1 MRMGKDAAVVGV
13 ADSTVAAEED
23 GEAAP
28 RAKKASEAV
37 EEEEADAV
45 DDTAAVPRVKE
56 HLKMCLLKHR
66 QKRRVPPLPKMSEL
80 SEAAR
85 RGR

>member
-1 MRMGKDAAVVGV
+1 MVKDAAVVGV
-13 ADSTVAAEED
+13 AASVEAED
-23 GEAAP
+23 NGEAAP

-45 DDTAAVPRVKE
+45 DDTAAVPRVKV
-56 HLKMCLLKHR
+56 HLKTCLLKHR
-66 QKRRVPPLPKMSEL
+66 QRRRVPPKPKMSEL